1 MIGPE
6 MLREM
11 EEQMVIIRAR
21 LKEAVDR
28 QKSYADR
35 KRTFR

>member
-1 MIGPE
+1 MIGPK

-11 EEQMVIIRAR
+11 EEQMVMIHAR
-21 LKEAVDR
+21 LKEAVNR